1 MITVLVADDH
11 AMVRTGISRML
22 DDADDIQVVG
32 EACSGEEAVARC
44 RELKPDIVLMD
55 IRMPGMGGLEA
66 TRKLQQVVPETR
78 IIAVSA
84 CEQEP
89 IPSRLMKAGASAFL
103 SKGGGADA
111 AEEIIRAV
119 RQVAQGKR
127 YLSPAIAQTLALKN
141 YADDDRSPFDS
152 LSEREIQIS
161 IMIGNGLRVQDIAE
175 TLHIQTKTVNSYRY
189 RIFEK
194 LDVAGD
200 VALTLLAISHG
211 LIEAPTPGQ

>member
-32 EACSGEEAVARC
+32 EASSGEEAVLRC

-66 TRKLQQVVPETR
+66 TRKLQQVAPETK

-103 SKGGGADA
+103 SKGSGADA
-111 AEEIIRAV
+111 GDEIIKAV
-119 RQVAQGKR
+119 RQVAKGKR
-127 YLSPAIAQTLALKN
+127 YLSPAIAQALALKN
-141 YADDDRSPFDS
+141 YDDEVSSPFES

-161 IMIGNGLRVQDIAE
+161 IMIGNGLRVQDIAD

-211 LIEAPTPGQ
+211 LIEAPSPGQ

>member
-11 AMVRTGISRML
+11 AMVRTGIAGML
-22 DDADDIQVVG
+22 DEADDIQVVA
-32 EACSGEEAVARC
+32 EAASGEEAIQRC

-66 TRKLQQVVPETR
+66 TRKLQQLVPETR

-89 IPSRLMKAGASAFL
+89 MPSRLLKAGAWAYL
-103 SKGGGADA
+103 SKGGDDSGQ
-111 AEEIIRAV
+111 EVLTAV
-119 RQVAQGKR
+119 RQVASGKR
-127 YLSPAIAQTLALKN
+127 YLSPAIAQALALRG
-141 YADDDRSPFDS
+141 YDEQSASPFDS

-161 IMIGNGLRVQDIAE
+161 IMIGNGLRVQDIAD
-175 TLHIQTKTVNSYRY
+175 TLHIQAKTVNSYRY

-194 LDVAGD
+194 LDVNGD
-200 VALTLLAISHG
+200 VALTLLAIRHG
-211 LIEAPTPGQ
+211 LIEAPSAS